1 MSARLNPTNSSNP
14 PSPSFSRM
22 PSHSSPS
29 ATPQNT
35 THAEIAPPQSKESQQ
50 ASSKEVPTSSKE
62 SQQASAK
69 EVRASSASSENQ
81 FSKMPKGSEKKTAA
95 SETPARNNAAA
106 IREAYEANKILLVPG
121 QVITAKGLELMM
133 NQAAHK
139 RGEFVKFEVSA
150 DASIEKGTILKRH
163 VGVFVALGLSFS
175 KEDSGHVQIQF
186 SAEAAARAGVSFGD
200 FLKIS
205 GGVGANGKITLRFDS
220 AKDAAAWIAN
230 AVGHLPVPLF
240 KAASV
245 SLPHQPPTLITEYG
259 ASVFVEAKANAGK
272 RLPVEGKTKAGDSVS
287 IEGKATA
294 ETMRQTF
301 TLPSG
306 QQVPGVRTTTKSHI
320 KGEFNIGEH
329 KLEFQREK
337 TEYTQQGD
345 PVFTNNGTYRQ
356 IKWSAKVPVALFKGH
371 KDKAMAVLAGLVKQ
385 AGFPALS
392 AQGMNQLYERFSKLA
407 GRLGNAAHVGV
418 SLEWNDVKENG
429 EFRPLNR
436 RVFLNVG
443 IEKEGKLEIH
453 VKAGK
458 VEASVKAGASKAQL
472 LMETVYGRSEA
483 YLSQVYTG
491 AISKQEW
498 AQFEE
503 RNKPALLAVLK
514 NHQKL
519 YPRGAVQTA
528 YKEALART
536 KDPNKANQAALEAL
550 KKVWTDTY
558 NAKPEI
564 EKDACTIFNRISKG
578 RNLNGEIKWKSFPVS
593 KSDQEAI
600 ENLILKY
607 KDKPEMMAEL
617 KNQLTQWLGES
628 SLKNVQ
634 LALQQKTGSWFYPSF
649 SDGPAFRIL
658 SPSAT
663 FQGNNDGQAKIAAD
677 GIIAL
682 APKIKSGSLS
692 EEEKQQIE
700 KAVHYAAQ
708 NGYLPALKALLVQH
722 FGEGHKNLTVLQN
735 ALLRYGSDSNAYIRL
750 AGTNIP

>member
-1 MSARLNPTNSSNP
+1 MSARLNPTSSSTS
-14 PSPSFSRM
+14 PSPSFSRL
-22 PSHSSPS
+22 PSQASPS
-29 ATPQNT
+29 ATPQST
-35 THAEIAPPQSKESQQ
+35 TQAETAPPQSKESQQ

-69 EVRASSASSENQ
+69 EVRASSASSGDQ
-81 FSKMPKGSEKKTAA
+81 FSKMPKGSEQKTAA
-95 SETPARNNAAA
+95 SETPARNNATAL
-106 IREAYEANKILLVPG
+106 REAYEANKILLVPG

-139 RGEFVKFEVSA
+139 RGESVKFEVSA
-150 DASIEKGTILKRH
+150 DASVEKGTILKRH
-163 VGVFVALGLSFS
+163 MGVFAALGLSFS

-186 SAEAAARAGVSFGD
+186 SAEAAASAGVGFKN
-200 FLKIS
+200 FLKI
-205 GGVGANGKITLRFDS
+205 GAGVGANGKITLRFDS
-220 AKDAAAWIAN
+220 AKDAAAWLTN
-230 AVGHLPVPLF
+230 AIRNLPVPLF
-240 KAASV
+240 KAAPV

-259 ASVFVEAKANAGK
+259 ASVFVEAKANAGQASYCRRK
-272 RLPVEGKTKAGDSVS
+272 SRPSERAEGQGHERTY
-287 IEGKATA
+287 
-294 ETMRQTF
+294 QTF

-407 GRLGNAAHVGV
+407 GRLGQAAHVGV

-443 IEKEGKLEIH
+443 IEKEGKLEID

-528 YKEALART
+528 YKEALQRT

-550 KKVWTDTY
+550 KKVWTETY

-564 EKDACTIFNRISKG
+564 AKDACTIFNQISSG
-578 RNLNGEIKWKSFPVS
+578 RNLKGEIKWKSFPLS
-593 KSDQEAI
+593 KTEQEAI

-634 LALQQKTGSWFYPSF
+634 LALQQKTGSWFYPSL

-677 GIIAL
+677 GILAL